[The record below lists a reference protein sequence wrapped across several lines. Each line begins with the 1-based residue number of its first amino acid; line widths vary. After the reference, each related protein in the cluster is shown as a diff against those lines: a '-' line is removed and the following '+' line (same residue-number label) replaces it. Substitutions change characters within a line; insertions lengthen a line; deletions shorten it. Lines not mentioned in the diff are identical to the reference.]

1 MIAYR
6 SMKINLTYRQ
16 ISETYLT
23 YNSYYFIEFAKT
35 YRSIRCNKKNDPFS
49 KQLCVYRA
57 NIGQEIGDGK
67 MEEAKEEFAFLLSVR
82 GRVLSWWRM
91 NDDEASL
98 DNVHGLMV
106 PVSPHTRYEN
116 DIKGHVTGKVRSA
129 RLS

>member
-1 MIAYR
+1 MHLSRKYR
-6 SMKINLTYRQ
+6 TRDRGWKNGR
-16 ISETYLT
+16 SEEGIRF
-23 YNSYYFIEFAKT
+23 S
-35 YRSIRCNKKNDPFS
+35 SIRERTS
-49 KQLCVYRA
+49 
-57 NIGQEIGDGK
+57 
-67 MEEAKEEFAFLLSVR
+67 LLQ
-82 GRVLSWWRM
+82 WRM

>member
-1 MIAYR
+1 MLGRRGAATGRWDASTGGFRGLRGELRHRWI
-6 SMKINLTYRQ
+6 
-16 ISETYLT
+16 
-23 YNSYYFIEFAKT
+23 
-35 YRSIRCNKKNDPFS
+35 DPFS